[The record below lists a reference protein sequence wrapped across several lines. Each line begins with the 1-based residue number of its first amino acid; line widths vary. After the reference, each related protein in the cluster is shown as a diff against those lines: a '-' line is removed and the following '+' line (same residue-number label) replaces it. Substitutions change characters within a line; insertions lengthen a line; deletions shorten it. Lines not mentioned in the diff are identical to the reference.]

1 MTTAVIVTMSG
12 MITVLSAAASIAVF
26 VDTGTAAVPV
36 LNSQQRREDSN
47 TKQVHVNGIS
57 HAL

>member
-1 MTTAVIVTMSG
+1 VTMSG